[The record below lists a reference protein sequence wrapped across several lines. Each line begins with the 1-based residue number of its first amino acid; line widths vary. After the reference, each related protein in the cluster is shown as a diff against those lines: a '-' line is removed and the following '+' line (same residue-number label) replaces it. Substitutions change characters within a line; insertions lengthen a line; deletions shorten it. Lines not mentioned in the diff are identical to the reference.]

1 MRFVFFSG
9 ILISCLLASA
19 CTDLSNEEL
28 RNRSRDTVQ
37 AKETAEQVEI
47 TYTDSGLLKARLQA
61 PLMIAVKQTKEPYM
75 EMPRGLKGTF
85 YGEDGAVESYLSSE
99 YAISYNQKKQV
110 ILRRNVEVM
119 NVKGERLNTE
129 ELHWDQKS
137 GKIHTDKFVQITT
150 DAQIIMGDGMTANQ
164 TFTEWEING
173 YRGTI
178 NLQHDSATNKRS
190 TLDSINRHNGR

>member
-1 MRFVFFSG
+1 MHWRFFSG
-9 ILISCLLASA
+9 TLISVLLASA

-28 RNRSRDTVQ
+28 RKRSRDTIQ

-61 PLMIAVKQTKEPYM
+61 PLMIAVKQAKEPYM
-75 EMPRGLKGTF
+75 EMPKGLKGTF
-85 YGEDGAVESYLSSE
+85 YGNDGAVESYLSSE
-99 YAISYNQKKQV
+99 YAISYNESKKV

-137 GKIHTDKFVQITT
+137 GRIYTDKFVQITT
-150 DAQIIMGDGMTANQ
+150 AGQIIMGDGMTANQ
-164 TFTEWEING
+164 TFTEWEINR

-178 NLQHDSATNKRS
+178 NLQNDSTTNKRNS
-190 TLDSINRHNGR
+190 LDSTHRNNGR

>member
-1 MRFVFFSG
+1 MRWAGWTGLLFFG
-9 ILISCLLASA
+9 LLAAS

-28 RNRSRDTVQ
+28 RKRSRDTVQ

-47 TYTDSGLLKARLQA
+47 TYTDSGVLKARLNA
-61 PLMIAVKQTKEPYM
+61 PLMVAVKQTKEPYM
-75 EMPRGLKGTF
+75 EMTKGLKGTF
-85 YGEDGAVESYLSSE
+85 YGNDGAVESYLSSE
-99 YAISYNQKKQV
+99 YAISYNESKKV

-137 GKIHTDKFVQITT
+137 GKIYTDKFVQITT
-150 DAQIIMGDGMTANQ
+150 ADQIIMGDGMTANQ
-164 TFTEWEING
+164 TFTEWEINR

-178 NLQHDSATNKRS
+178 NLQHDSASNKRS
-190 TLDSINRHNGR
+190 TLDSAHRDNRR

>member
-1 MRFVFFSG
+1 MHWRFFSG
-9 ILISCLLASA
+9 TLISVLLASA

-28 RNRSRDTVQ
+28 RKRSRDTMQ

-61 PLMIAVKQTKEPYM
+61 PLMIAVKQAKEPYM
-75 EMPRGLKGTF
+75 EMPKGLKGTF
-85 YGEDGAVESYLSSE
+85 YGNDGAVESYLSSE
-99 YAISYNQKKQV
+99 YAISYNESKKV
-110 ILRRNVEVM
+110 ILRRNVEVL

-137 GKIHTDKFVQITT
+137 GRIYTDKFVQITT
-150 DAQIIMGDGMTANQ
+150 AGQIIMGDGMTANQ
-164 TFTEWEING
+164 TFTEWEINR

-178 NLQHDSATNKRS
+178 NLQNDSTTNKRNS
-190 TLDSINRHNGR
+190 LDSAHRNNRR

>member
-1 MRFVFFSG
+1 MHWRFFSG
-9 ILISCLLASA
+9 TLISVLLVAA

-28 RNRSRDTVQ
+28 RKRSRDTIQ

-61 PLMIAVKQTKEPYM
+61 PLMIAVKQAKEPYM
-75 EMPRGLKGTF
+75 EMPKGLKGTF
-85 YGEDGAVESYLSSE
+85 YGNDGAVESYLSSE
-99 YAISYNQKKQV
+99 YAISYNESKKV
-110 ILRRNVEVM
+110 ILRRNVEVL

-137 GKIHTDKFVQITT
+137 GRIYTDKFVQITT
-150 DAQIIMGDGMTANQ
+150 AGQIIMGDGMTANQ
-164 TFTEWEING
+164 TFTEWEINR

-178 NLQHDSATNKRS
+178 NLQNDSTTNKRNS
-190 TLDSINRHNGR
+190 LDSAHRNNRR

>member
-1 MRFVFFSG
+1 MHWRFFSG
-9 ILISCLLASA
+9 TLISVLLASA

-28 RNRSRDTVQ
+28 RKRSRDTIQ

-61 PLMIAVKQTKEPYM
+61 PLMIAVKQAKEPYM
-75 EMPRGLKGTF
+75 EMPKGLKGTF
-85 YGEDGAVESYLSSE
+85 YGNDGAVESYLSSE
-99 YAISYNQKKQV
+99 YAISYNESKKV
-110 ILRRNVEVM
+110 ILRRNVEVL

-137 GKIHTDKFVQITT
+137 GRIYTDKFVQITT
-150 DAQIIMGDGMTANQ
+150 AGQIIMGDGMTANQ
-164 TFTEWEING
+164 TFTEWEINR

-178 NLQHDSATNKRS
+178 NLQNDSTTNKRNS
-190 TLDSINRHNGR
+190 LDSAHRNNRR

>member
-1 MRFVFFSG
+1 MHWRFFSG
-9 ILISCLLASA
+9 TLFSVLLASA

-28 RNRSRDTVQ
+28 RKRSRDTIQ

-47 TYTDSGLLKARLQA
+47 TYTDSGSLKARLQA
-61 PLMIAVKQTKEPYM
+61 PLMIAVKQAKEPYM
-75 EMPRGLKGTF
+75 EMPKGLKGTF
-85 YGEDGAVESYLSSE
+85 YGNDGAVESYLSSE
-99 YAISYNQKKQV
+99 YAISYNESKKV

-129 ELHWDQKS
+129 ELYWDQKS

-150 DAQIIMGDGMTANQ
+150 AEQIIMGDGMTANQ
-164 TFTEWEING
+164 TFTEWEINR

-178 NLQHDSATNKRS
+178 NLQNDSTTNKRNS
-190 TLDSINRHNGR
+190 LDSAHRNNRR

>member
-1 MRFVFFSG
+1 MKRVFAYG
-9 ILISCLLASA
+9 LILLGLFGAS

-28 RNRSRDTVQ
+28 RKRSRDTVQ

-47 TYTDSGLLKARLQA
+47 TYTDSGALKARLQA
-61 PLMIAVKQTKEPYM
+61 PLMIAVKQAKEPYM
-75 EMPRGLKGTF
+75 EMPKGLKGTF
-85 YGEDGAVESYLSSE
+85 YGNDGAVESYLSSE
-99 YAISYNQKKQV
+99 YAISYNESKKV

-137 GKIHTDKFVQITT
+137 GKIYTDKFVQITT
-150 DAQIIMGDGMTANQ
+150 SDQIIMGDGMTANQ
-164 TFTEWEING
+164 TFTEWEINR

-178 NLQHDSATNKRS
+178 NLQNDSATNKRNP
-190 TLDSINRHNGR
+190 LDSAHRNNRR

>member
-1 MRFVFFSG
+1 MHWRFFSG
-9 ILISCLLASA
+9 TLISVLLAAA

-28 RNRSRDTVQ
+28 RKRSRDTIQ

-61 PLMIAVKQTKEPYM
+61 PLMIAVKQAKEPYM
-75 EMPRGLKGTF
+75 EMPKGLKGTF
-85 YGEDGAVESYLSSE
+85 YGNDGAVESYLSSE
-99 YAISYNQKKQV
+99 YAISYNESKKV
-110 ILRRNVEVM
+110 ILRRNVEVL

-137 GKIHTDKFVQITT
+137 GRIYTDKFVQITT
-150 DAQIIMGDGMTANQ
+150 AGQIIMGDGMTANQ
-164 TFTEWEING
+164 TFTEWEINR

-178 NLQHDSATNKRS
+178 NLQNDSTTNKRNS
-190 TLDSINRHNGR
+190 LDSAHRNNRR